1 MLRHRC
7 WCHRGTRQRGSGEL
21 ACERTRLTQ
30 TARDAGVQSFSTS
43 TVTSCRNENAAWT
56 PLCPDQEGRAS
67 ATHVGRGTRSRC
79 SGAGRLMP
87 AHPSRLHA
95 QTATSAPHW
104 LPEVGTRSGRAV
116 ASASV
121 TGRARAQGLSRGRC
135 VSTSAETCS
144 RHGSPDCPQ
153 DWEGPG
159 SGKARMRG

>member
-7 WCHRGTRQRGSGEL
+7 WCHRGTRQRGN
-21 ACERTRLTQ
+21 
-30 TARDAGVQSFSTS
+30 ARDAGVQSFSTS

-56 PLCPDQEGRAS
+56 PLCPDQEGTAS

-87 AHPSRLHA
+87 ARPSRLHA
-95 QTATSAPHW
+95 QTVTSAPHW

-135 VSTSAETCS
+135 VSTSAQTCS
-144 RHGSPDCPQ
+144 RHGPPDCPGRLTVPRTGRVLGQ
-153 DWEGPG
+153 ERLGCEDDACG
-159 SGKARMRG
+159 SW